1 MFPAVSLDIETTGLD
16 PHRDAIIEI
25 GAVKYD
31 GSQIV
36 GKWQSLIN
44 PQRPIRPM
52 ITQLTGIDTKMVAS
66 APQITDVIQGFADF
80 VGNLPVIGHN
90 ISFDLSFLG
99 NHHKFDSNPV
109 IDTFEI
115 AAVILPSASRY
126 SLASLVEELG
136 IKNLSPHRAQEDADA
151 TLEVFLRLL
160 EKARALPVHLIAEIV
175 QSSKNISWDGRWFF
189 SQLLREQSKTPVK
202 ARSVKQKEYGVLF
215 TDPSEILAPPMKTN
229 DEIQPL
235 DVEEITE
242 ILSPGGV
249 FSKYL
254 DKFES
259 RNEQIEMLQAVT
271 NAISG
276 SQHLMVEAGTG
287 IGKSYAY
294 LIPAALWSIKNNSR
308 VVISTNTINL
318 QDQLMDKDIP
328 DVKKALGIDLRA
340 VVLKGRANYLC
351 PRRLQALRHRKPRD
365 VSELRLLGKVL
376 VWLESGGSGFL
387 NELTLTGPAE
397 KEAWVRISAQDES
410 CNMEACVSRMGG
422 GCPYFHAR
430 QSALNA
436 HIIVVNHALL
446 LSDVVANNRVLP
458 EYKYLI
464 VDEAHHLEDASTNAL
479 SYRVT
484 RREIER
490 LFSEL
495 GGSNSGVLG
504 RTLDITNKHLKP
516 SDQAGAEKMIGK
528 VSDLAFRAENTFRT
542 FFVQL
547 DAFLEDERDGRPL
560 GEYGQKVRITSPT
573 HNKKIWRDIE
583 NAWGA
588 AAQPVDSLRK
598 MLDQLHHDLA
608 DEIQMNDEE
617 IEVLLG
623 DLASFVRRLQEVH
636 RFINAMVFELDP
648 GYIYWIEVDFRF
660 RKLTLN
666 FAPLHIGTLMEKHI
680 WYTKESVVI
689 TSATMT
695 TIEQE
700 ENDDYE
706 YSQINV
712 NDIEELVGA
721 SDEKKVTGSFYYI
734 KSRLNANEAEE
745 KLLGSPFNYKESTL
759 LFIPTDMP
767 EPSDLYAYQKYLS
780 RAISRTAKA
789 TNGRMLVLFTSY
801 KQLRATSQVI
811 TPLLAKDHIQVFE
824 QGGGA
829 SASSL
834 LESFK
839 KKKRRAVLLGT
850 RSFWEGVDVPG
861 EALSVLV
868 ITKLPFDVPSDPII
882 AARSETFENPF
893 YEYTVPEAILRFRQG
908 FGRLIRTQSDRGVVA
923 VLDRRVLSKKYGS
936 LFLDSLPILKKDR
949 VETTIEDLPSEAA
962 RWLNI

>member
-1 MFPAVSLDIETTGLD
+1 MFPVVALDIETTGLD

-31 GSQIV
+31 GNQIV

-44 PQRPIRPM
+44 PQRAVPQM
-52 ITQLTGIDTKMVAS
+52 ITQLTGIDNQMVAS
-66 APQITDVIQGFADF
+66 APPITAVIQDFADF
-80 VGNLPVIGHN
+80 VGDLPVIGHN
-90 ISFDLSFLG
+90 ISFDLAFLKLHL
-99 NHHKFDSNPV
+99 NFDNNPV
-109 IDTFEI
+109 NDTFEI
-115 AAVILPSASRY
+115 ASVILPSVPRY
-126 SLASLVEELG
+126 SLAALVDVLG
-136 IKNLSPHRAQEDADA
+136 IENLSPHRAQEDADA

-160 EKARALPVHLIAEIV
+160 EKAHALPMHLIAEII
-175 QSSKNISWDGRWFF
+175 QSSKNITWDGRWFF
-189 SQLLREQSKTPVK
+189 TQVLKEQSKTPIQ
-202 ARSVKQKEYGVLF
+202 ARSAKQKEYGVLF
-215 TDPSEILAPPMKTN
+215 TDPSEILAPPLKAN
-229 DEIQPL
+229 DEVRPL

-294 LIPAALWSIKNNSR
+294 LVPSALWSTMNNSR

-340 VVLKGRANYLC
+340 AVLKGRSNYLC

-365 VSELRLLGKVL
+365 VNELRVLGKVL
-376 VWLESGGSGFL
+376 VWMESGGSGHL

-410 CNMEACVSRMGG
+410 CNTEVCISRMGG
-422 GCPYFHAR
+422 GCPYFRAR
-430 QSALNA
+430 QAALNA
-436 HIIVVNHALL
+436 HIVIVNHALL

-495 GGSNSGVLG
+495 GGMSSGVLG
-504 RTLDITNKHLKP
+504 RILEITRKHLKP
-516 SDQAGAEKMIGK
+516 SDQAGAEKMIRIAA
-528 VSDLAFRAENTFRT
+528 DLAFRAENKFRT
-542 FFVQL
+542 FFAQV
-547 DAFLEDERDGRPL
+547 DAFLDDERDGKPI
-560 GEYGQKVRITSPT
+560 GEYGQKVRVVPSTYTKP
-573 HNKKIWRDIE
+573 IWSEVEI
-583 NAWGA
+583 AWDA
-588 AAQPVDSLRK
+588 AAQPVDSLQK
-598 MLDQLHHDLA
+598 MLEQLHHDLA
-608 DEIQMNDEE
+608 DEIQVNDEE
-617 IEVLLG
+617 SEVLLG
-623 DLASFVRRLQEVH
+623 DLASIVRRLQEVQ
-636 RFINAMVFELDP
+636 RFTNAMVFDLDP

-666 FAPLHIGTLMEKHI
+666 FAPLHIGTLMEKYI
-680 WYTKESVVI
+680 WHPKESVVV
-689 TSATMT
+689 TSATLT
-695 TIEQE
+695 ANEQF
-700 ENDDYE
+700 E
-706 YSQINV
+706 YIR
-712 NDIEELVGA
+712 
-721 SDEKKVTGSFYYI
+721 
-734 KSRLNANEAEE
+734 SRLNADEADE
-745 KLLGSPFNYKESTL
+745 LVMGSPFDYENSAL
-759 LFIPTDMP
+759 LFLPTDMP
-767 EPSDLYAYQKYLS
+767 EPADFRAYQQYLS

-789 TNGRMLVLFTSY
+789 TGGRMLVLFTSY
-801 KQLRATSQVI
+801 KQLRSTSQVI
-811 TPLLAKDHIQVFE
+811 TPLLAKNHIQVFE

-834 LESFK
+834 LKSFK
-839 KKKRRAVLLGT
+839 KTDRAVLLGT

-893 YEYTVPEAILRFRQG
+893 GEYTLPEAILRFRQG

-923 VLDRRVLSKKYGS
+923 VLDRRVRSKQYGPQ
-936 LFLDSLPILKKDR
+936 FLHSLPNCHL
-949 VETTIEDLPSEAA
+949 VETTIEDLPGEAA
-962 RWLNI
+962 QWLNI

>member
-16 PHRDAIIEI
+16 SRRDAIIEI

-31 GSQIV
+31 GTQIV

-44 PQRPIRPM
+44 PQRKISPM
-52 ITQLTGIDTKMVAS
+52 ITQLTGIDTKMVVS
-66 APQITDVIQGFADF
+66 APQIADVIQDFADF
-80 VGNLPVIGHN
+80 VGDLPVIGHN

-99 NHHKFDSNPV
+99 KHHNFDNNPV
-109 IDTFEI
+109 VDTFEI

-136 IKNLSPHRAQEDADA
+136 IENLSPHRAQEDADA

-189 SQLLREQSKTPVK
+189 SQLLREQSKIPVK

-215 TDPSEILAPPMKTN
+215 TDPSEILAPPMKIN

-242 ILSPGGV
+242 ILSPGGI

-254 DKFES
+254 NNFES

-294 LIPAALWSIKNNSR
+294 LIPAALWSTKNNSR

-318 QDQLMDKDIP
+318 QDQLINKDIP

-376 VWLESGGSGFL
+376 VWLESGGSGLL

-397 KEAWVRISAQDES
+397 KEAWARISAQDES
-410 CNMEACVSRMGG
+410 CTMEACVSRMGG
-422 GCPYFHAR
+422 GCPYFQAR

-495 GGSNSGVLG
+495 GGTNSGVLG

-516 SDQAGAEKMIGK
+516 SDQAGAEKMIGEA
-528 VSDLAFRAENTFRT
+528 SDLAFRAENKFRN

-547 DAFLEDERDGRPL
+547 DTFLEDARDGRPL
-560 GEYGQKVRITSPT
+560 GEYGQKIRVVPST
-573 HNKKIWRDIE
+573 HTIPIWSEVEI
-583 NAWGA
+583 AWDA

-598 MLDQLHHDLA
+598 MLDQLQHDLA
-608 DEIQMNDEE
+608 DEIQVNDEE

-623 DLASFVRRLQEVH
+623 DLASIVRRLQEVH
-636 RFINAMVFELDP
+636 RFINAMVFDLDP

-666 FAPLHIGTLMEKHI
+666 FAPLHIGTLMENFLWH
-680 WYTKESVVI
+680 TKESVVI
-689 TSATMT
+689 TSATLT
-695 TIEQE
+695 TNEQF
-700 ENDDYE
+700 DY
-706 YSQINV
+706 IR
-712 NDIEELVGA
+712 
-721 SDEKKVTGSFYYI
+721 
-734 KSRLNANEAEE
+734 SRLNADEADE
-745 KLLGSPFNYKESTL
+745 LVMGSPFDYENSAM

-767 EPSDLYAYQKYLS
+767 EPADFRAYQQYLS
-780 RAISRTAKA
+780 RAISKTAKA
-789 TNGRMLVLFTSY
+789 TSGRMLVLFTSY

-811 TPLLAKDHIQVFE
+811 TPLLAKDRIQVFE

-839 KKKRRAVLLGT
+839 NAERAVLLGT

-893 YEYTVPEAILRFRQG
+893 GEYTLPEAILRFRQG

-923 VLDRRVLSKKYGS
+923 VLDRRVRSKQYGPQ
-936 LFLDSLPILKKDR
+936 FLHSLPQCHLS
-949 VETTIEDLPSEAA
+949 ETTIEDLPSEAA

>member
-1 MFPAVSLDIETTGLD
+1 MFPVVALDIETTGLD

-31 GSQIV
+31 GNEIV

-44 PQRPIRPM
+44 PQRTIPEM
-52 ITQLTGIDTKMVAS
+52 ITQLTGIDNQMVAAAPLIS
-66 APQITDVIQGFADF
+66 AVIQDFADF
-80 VGNLPVIGHN
+80 VGDLPVIGHN
-90 ISFDLSFLG
+90 ISFDLAFLKL
-99 NHHKFDSNPV
+99 HHNFNNNPV
-109 IDTFEI
+109 NDTFEI
-115 AAVILPSASRY
+115 ASVILPSAPRY
-126 SLASLVEELG
+126 SLAALVDVLD

-160 EKARALPVHLIAEIV
+160 EKARTLPVHIIAEVV
-175 QSSKNISWDGRWFF
+175 QSSKNIAWDGRWFF
-189 SQLLREQSKTPVK
+189 TQVLREQSKTPIQT
-202 ARSVKQKEYGVLF
+202 RSVKQKEYGVLF
-215 TDPSEILAPPMKTN
+215 TDPSEILAPPLKAN
-229 DEIQPL
+229 DEVHSL

-249 FSKYL
+249 FSQYL
-254 DKFES
+254 DEFES

-294 LIPAALWSIKNNSR
+294 LVPAALWSTMNNSR

-328 DVKKALGIDLRA
+328 DVKQALGINLRA
-340 VVLKGRANYLC
+340 TVLKGRSNYLC

-365 VSELRLLGKVL
+365 VNELRLLGKVL
-376 VWLESGGSGFL
+376 VWMESNGSGHL

-410 CNMEACVSRMGG
+410 CNMEVCISRMGG
-422 GCPYFHAR
+422 GCPYFRAR
-430 QSALNA
+430 QAALNA
-436 HIIVVNHALL
+436 HIVIVNHALL

-495 GGSNSGVLG
+495 GGMNSGVLG
-504 RTLDITNKHLKP
+504 RTIEITRKHLKP
-516 SDQAGAEKMIGK
+516 SDQAGAEKMIRK
-528 VSDLAFRAENTFRT
+528 AADFAFRAENMFRT
-542 FFVQL
+542 FFVQV
-547 DAFLEDERDGRPL
+547 DAFLDDEREGKPI
-560 GEYGQKVRITSPT
+560 GEYGQKVRVVPST
-573 HNKKIWRDIE
+573 HTKPIWSEVEI
-583 NAWGA
+583 AWDA
-588 AAQPVDSLRK
+588 AAQPVDSLQK
-598 MLDQLHHDLA
+598 MLEQLHHDMA

-623 DLASFVRRLQEVH
+623 DLASIVRRLQEVH
-636 RFINAMVFELDP
+636 RFTNAMVFDLDP
-648 GYIYWIEVDFRF
+648 GYIYWIEVDYRF

-666 FAPLHIGTLMEKHI
+666 FAPLHIGTLMEKYI
-680 WYTKESVVI
+680 WHPKESVVV
-689 TSATMT
+689 TSATLT
-695 TIEQE
+695 ANEQF
-700 ENDDYE
+700 DY
-706 YSQINV
+706 IR
-712 NDIEELVGA
+712 
-721 SDEKKVTGSFYYI
+721 
-734 KSRLNANEAEE
+734 SRLNADEADE
-745 KLLGSPFNYKESTL
+745 LVMGSPFDYENSAL
-759 LFIPTDMP
+759 LFLPTDMP
-767 EPSDLYAYQKYLS
+767 EPADFRAYQQYLS

-789 TNGRMLVLFTSY
+789 TGGRMLVLFTSY
-801 KQLRATSQVI
+801 KQLRSTSQVI
-811 TPLLAKDHIQVFE
+811 TPLLDKDHIQVFE

-834 LESFK
+834 LKSFK
-839 KKKRRAVLLGT
+839 NTERAVLLGT

-861 EALSVLV
+861 ESLSVLV

-893 YEYTVPEAILRFRQG
+893 GEYTLPEAILRFRQG

-923 VLDRRVLSKKYGS
+923 VLDRRVRSKQYGPQ
-936 LFLDSLPILKKDR
+936 FLHSLPHCHL
-949 VETTIEDLPSEAA
+949 VETTIEDLPGEAT

>member
-31 GSQIV
+31 GNQIV

-80 VGNLPVIGHN
+80 VGDLPVIGHN

-99 NHHKFDSNPV
+99 NHKNFDNNPV

-126 SLASLVEELG
+126 SLASLVEELS
-136 IKNLSPHRAQEDADA
+136 IENLSPHRAQEDADA

-175 QSSKNISWDGRWFF
+175 QSSKNIGWDGRWFF
-189 SQLLREQSKTPVK
+189 SQLLREQSKTPIK
-202 ARSVKQKEYGVLF
+202 ARSVRQKEYGVLF
-215 TDPSEILAPPMKTN
+215 TDPSEILAPPMKAN
-229 DEIQPL
+229 DEIHPL

-242 ILSPGGV
+242 ILSPGGI
-249 FSKYL
+249 FSQYL
-254 DKFES
+254 DNFEL

-294 LIPAALWSIKNNSR
+294 LIPAALWSTKNNSR

-340 VVLKGRANYLC
+340 AVMKGRSNYLC

-376 VWLESGGSGFL
+376 VWLESGGSGLL

-495 GGSNSGVLG
+495 GGVNSGVLG
-504 RTLDITNKHLKP
+504 RTLEITEKHLKP
-516 SDQAGAEKMIGK
+516 SDQAGAEKMVGK
-528 VSDLAFRAENTFRT
+528 ASDLAFRAENTFRT

-560 GEYGQKVRITSPT
+560 GEYGQKVRVVPST
-573 HNKKIWRDIE
+573 HTIPIWSEVEISWD
-583 NAWGA
+583 A

-623 DLASFVRRLQEVH
+623 DLASIVRRLQEVH
-636 RFINAMVFELDP
+636 RFINAMIFDLDP

-666 FAPLHIGTLMEKHI
+666 FAPLHIGTLMENFLWH
-680 WYTKESVVI
+680 TKESVVI
-689 TSATMT
+689 TSATLT
-695 TIEQE
+695 TIERE
-700 ENDDYE
+700 DDYE
-706 YSQINV
+706 YSQINA
-712 NDIEELVGA
+712 NDYDELVGD
-721 SDEKKVTGSFYYI
+721 SDDYEIDGSFHYI
-734 KSRLNANEAEE
+734 KSRLNVDEAEE
-745 KLLGSPFNYKESTL
+745 LLLGSPFDYRKSTRF
-759 LFIPTDMP
+759 FIPIDMP
-767 EPSDLYAYQKYLS
+767 EPSDIHAYQQYLS

-789 TNGRMLVLFTSY
+789 TSGRMLVLFTSY

-811 TPLLAKDHIQVFE
+811 TPLLAKDQIQVFE

-839 KKKRRAVLLGT
+839 NADRAVLLGT

-861 EALSVLV
+861 PALSVLV

-882 AARSETFENPF
+882 SARSETFGNPF

-923 VLDRRVLSKKYGS
+923 VLDRRVLSKKYGP
-936 LFLDSLPILKKDR
+936 LFLKSLPIPEKEMVKK
-949 VETTIEDLPSEAA
+949 TIEDLPGEAA

>member
-1 MFPAVSLDIETTGLD
+1 MFPIVALDIETTGLD

-31 GSQIV
+31 GNQIA

-44 PQRPIRPM
+44 PHRAVPQM
-52 ITQLTGIDTKMVAS
+52 ITQLTGIDNQMVAS
-66 APQITDVIQGFADF
+66 APPITAVTQDFADF
-80 VGNLPVIGHN
+80 VGDLPVIGHN
-90 ISFDLSFLG
+90 ISFDLAFLKLHL
-99 NHHKFDSNPV
+99 NFNNNPV
-109 IDTFEI
+109 NDTFEI
-115 AAVILPSASRY
+115 ASVILPSAPRY
-126 SLASLVEELG
+126 SLAALVDVLG
-136 IKNLSPHRAQEDADA
+136 IENLSPHRAQEDADA

-175 QSSKNISWDGRWFF
+175 QSSKNITWDGRWFF
-189 SQLLREQSKTPVK
+189 TQVLKEQSKTPIQ
-202 ARSVKQKEYGVLF
+202 ARSAKQEEYGVLF
-215 TDPSEILAPPMKTN
+215 TDPSEILAPPLKSN
-229 DEIQPL
+229 DEVRPL

-254 DKFES
+254 DNFES

-287 IGKSYAY
+287 IGKTYAY
-294 LIPAALWSIKNNSR
+294 LVPAALWSTMNNSR

-340 VVLKGRANYLC
+340 AVLKGRSNYLC

-365 VSELRLLGKVL
+365 VNELRLLGKVL
-376 VWLESGGSGFL
+376 VWMEFGGSGHL

-397 KEAWVRISAQDES
+397 KEAWARISAQDES
-410 CNMEACVSRMGG
+410 CNMEVCISRMGG
-422 GCPYFHAR
+422 GCPYFRAR
-430 QSALNA
+430 QAALNA
-436 HIIVVNHALL
+436 HIVIVNHALL
-446 LSDVVANNRVLP
+446 LSDVIANNRVLP

-495 GGSNSGVLG
+495 GGMSSGVLE
-504 RTLDITNKHLKP
+504 RILEIIRKHLKP
-516 SDQAGAEKMIGK
+516 SDQAGAEKMIRK
-528 VSDLAFRAENTFRT
+528 TADFAFRAENKFRT
-542 FFVQL
+542 FFTQV
-547 DAFLEDERDGRPL
+547 DAFLENEREGKKL
-560 GEYGQKVRITSPT
+560 GEYGQKVRVTSNT
-573 HNKKIWRDIE
+573 HEKENWIE
-583 NAWGA
+583 IHNAWDA
-588 AAQPVDSLRK
+588 AAQPVDSLQK
-598 MLDQLHHDLA
+598 MLDQLHHDMA
-608 DEIQMNDEE
+608 DEIQVNDEE

-623 DLASFVRRLQEVH
+623 DLASIARRLQEVH
-636 RFINAMVFELDP
+636 RFTNAMVFDLDP

-666 FAPLHIGTLMEKHI
+666 FAPLHIGTLMEEYVWHP
-680 WYTKESVVI
+680 KESVVI
-689 TSATMT
+689 TSATLT
-695 TIEQE
+695 TTEQ
-700 ENDDYE
+700 DDYI
-706 YSQINV
+706 YSQING
-712 NDIEELVGA
+712 DD
-721 SDEKKVTGSFYYI
+721 SDELQSEGSFDYI
-734 KSRLNANEAEE
+734 RSRLNADEADP
-745 KLLGSPFNYKESTL
+745 LIVGSPFNYENSAL
-759 LFIPTDMP
+759 LFLPTDMP
-767 EPSDLYAYQKYLS
+767 EPADFRAYQQYLS
-780 RAISRTAKA
+780 RVISRTAKA
-789 TNGRMLVLFTSY
+789 TGGRMLVLFTSY
-801 KQLRATSQVI
+801 KQLRSTSQVI

-834 LESFK
+834 LKSFK
-839 KKKRRAVLLGT
+839 NTERAVLLGT

-893 YEYTVPEAILRFRQG
+893 GEYTLPEAILRFRQG

-923 VLDRRVLSKKYGS
+923 VLDRRVRSKQYGPQ
-936 LFLDSLPILKKDR
+936 FLHSLPHCHL
-949 VETTIEDLPSEAA
+949 VEKTIEDLPGEAA

>member
-31 GSQIV
+31 GNQIV
-36 GKWQSLIN
+36 GKWHSLIN
-44 PQRPIRPM
+44 PQRSIRPM
-52 ITQLTGIDTKMVAS
+52 ITQLTGIDAKMVAS
-66 APQITDVIQGFADF
+66 APQISAVIQGFADF
-80 VGNLPVIGHN
+80 VGDLPVIGHN

-99 NHHKFDSNPV
+99 NHHNFDNNPV

-115 AAVILPSASRY
+115 AAVILPSAPRY
-126 SLASLVEELG
+126 SLASLVEELS
-136 IKNLSPHRAQEDADA
+136 IENQSPHRAQEDADA
-151 TLEVFLRLL
+151 TLEVFLCLM

-175 QSSKNISWDGRWFF
+175 QSSKNIGWDGRWFF
-189 SQLLREQSKTPVK
+189 SQLLREQSKTPIK

-215 TDPSEILAPPMKTN
+215 SDPSEILAPPMKTN

-242 ILSPGGV
+242 ILSPGGI
-249 FSKYL
+249 FSQYL
-254 DKFES
+254 NNFES

-287 IGKSYAY
+287 IGKTYAY
-294 LIPAALWSIKNNSR
+294 LIPAALWSTKNNSR

-318 QDQLMDKDIP
+318 QDQLMNKDIP

-340 VVLKGRANYLC
+340 AVLKGRSNYLC

-446 LSDVVANNRVLP
+446 LSDVIANNRVLP

-495 GGSNSGVLG
+495 GGVNSGVLG
-504 RTLDITNKHLKP
+504 RTIEITEKHLKP
-516 SDQAGAEKMIGK
+516 SDQAGAAKMVGK
-528 VSDLAFRAENTFRT
+528 ASDLAFRAENKFRT

-547 DAFLEDERDGRPL
+547 DAFLEDERNGKPL
-560 GEYGQKVRITSPT
+560 REYGQKVRVVPST
-573 HNKKIWRDIE
+573 HTIPIWSEVEISWD
-583 NAWGA
+583 A

-623 DLASFVRRLQEVH
+623 DLASIVRRLQEVH
-636 RFINAMVFELDP
+636 RFINAMVFDLDS

-666 FAPLHIGTLMEKHI
+666 FAPLHIGMLIEKYLWHS
-680 WYTKESVVI
+680 KESVVI

-700 ENDDYE
+700 NDNEDF
-706 YSQINV
+706 QIFV
-712 NDIEELVGA
+712 NDTAELMGDFDELVDD
-721 SDEKKVTGSFYYI
+721 SEKYKVDGSFYYI
-734 KSRLNANEAEE
+734 KSRLNADGVEE
-745 KLLGSPFNYKESTL
+745 KLLGSPFNFKKSTL

-767 EPSDLYAYQKYLS
+767 EPADFRAYQQYLS
-780 RAISRTAKA
+780 RAISQTAKA
-789 TNGRMLVLFTSY
+789 TSGRMLVLFTSY

-834 LESFK
+834 LESFIK
-839 KKKRRAVLLGT
+839 TKRAVLLGT
-850 RSFWEGVDVPG
+850 RSFWEGVDVP
-861 EALSVLV
+861 LSVLV

-923 VLDRRVLSKKYGS
+923 VLDRRVRSKQYGPQ
-936 LFLDSLPILKKDR
+936 FLHSLPHCHLL
-949 VETTIEDLPSEAA
+949 ETTIEDLPGEAA

>member
-1 MFPAVSLDIETTGLD
+1 MFPAVVLDIETTGLD

-31 GSQIV
+31 GNQIV

-44 PQRPIRPM
+44 PQRAIPPM
-52 ITQLTGIDTKMVAS
+52 ITQLTGINNRMVAS
-66 APQITDVIQGFADF
+66 APLITEKIQDFTDF
-80 VGNLPVIGHN
+80 VGDLPVIGHN
-90 ISFDLSFLG
+90 ISFDMAFLKL
-99 NHHKFDSNPV
+99 HHNFDNNPV
-109 IDTFEI
+109 NDTFEI
-115 AAVILPSASRY
+115 ASVILPSAPRY
-126 SLASLVEELG
+126 SLASLVDVLA

-160 EKARALPVHLIAEIV
+160 GKARVLPAHLIAEIV
-175 QSSKNISWDGRWFF
+175 QSSKNIAWDGRWFF
-189 SQLLREQSKTPVK
+189 TQVLREQSKNPVQ
-202 ARSVKQKEYGVLF
+202 ARSAKQKEYGVLF
-215 TDPSEILAPPMKTN
+215 TSPSEILTPPLKAN
-229 DEIQPL
+229 DEIRPMN
-235 DVEEITE
+235 VEEITE

-254 DKFES
+254 DNFES

-294 LIPAALWSIKNNSR
+294 LVPAALWSTMNNSR

-318 QDQLMDKDIP
+318 QDQLMDKDMP

-340 VVLKGRANYLC
+340 AVLKGRSNYLC
-351 PRRLQALRHRKPRD
+351 PRRLKALRHRKPRD
-365 VSELRLLGKVL
+365 ANELRLLGKVL
-376 VWLESGGSGFL
+376 VWLETGGSGHL

-397 KEAWVRISAQDES
+397 KEAWVRLSAQDES

-430 QSALNA
+430 QAALNA
-436 HIIVVNHALL
+436 HIVIVNHALL

-458 EYKYLI
+458 EFKYLI

-495 GGSNSGVLG
+495 GGMNSGVLG
-504 RTLDITNKHLKP
+504 RTLEITRKHLKP
-516 SDQAGAEKMIGK
+516 SDQAGAEKIIRK
-528 VSDLAFRAENTFRT
+528 ATDLAFRAENMFRA
-542 FFVQL
+542 FFTQV
-547 DAFLEDERDGRPL
+547 DAFLEDERDGKPI
-560 GEYGQKVRITSPT
+560 GEYGQKVRVVPST
-573 HNKKIWRDIE
+573 HTKPIWSSEVAI
-583 NAWGA
+583 AWDA
-588 AAQPVDSLRK
+588 AAQPVDSLQK
-598 MLDQLHHDLA
+598 ILDQLHRDLA
-608 DEIQMNDEE
+608 DETQMNDEE
-617 IEVLLG
+617 IDVLLG
-623 DLASFVRRLQEVH
+623 DLASIVRRLKEVLS
-636 RFINAMVFELDP
+636 FTNAMVFDLDP
-648 GYIYWIEVDFRF
+648 DYIYWIEVDFRF

-666 FAPLHIGTLMEKHI
+666 FAPLHIGTLMEKYI
-680 WYTKESVVI
+680 WHTKESVVI
-689 TSATMT
+689 TSATLT
-695 TIEQE
+695 TIEQF
-700 ENDDYE
+700 DYFF
-706 YSQINV
+706 SQIN
-712 NDIEELVGA
+712 A
-721 SDEKKVTGSFYYI
+721 SDPDELQVDGSFDYI
-734 KSRLNANEAEE
+734 RSRLNADEAEE
-745 KLLGSPFNYKESTL
+745 LLLGSPFDYENSAL

-767 EPSDLYAYQKYLS
+767 EPADFRAYQQYLS

-789 TNGRMLVLFTSY
+789 TGGRMLVLFTSY
-801 KQLRATSQVI
+801 KQLRSTSQVI

-834 LESFK
+834 LKSFK
-839 KKKRRAVLLGT
+839 NAERAVLLGT

-893 YEYTVPEAILRFRQG
+893 GEYTLPEAILRFRQG
-908 FGRLIRTQSDRGVVA
+908 FGRLIRTQLDRGVVA
-923 VLDRRVLSKKYGS
+923 VLDRRVRTKQYGPQ
-936 LFLDSLPILKKDR
+936 FLHSLPHCHLA
-949 VETTIEDLPSEAA
+949 ETTIEDLPGEAA

>member
-1 MFPAVSLDIETTGLD
+1 MFPAVSLDIETTGLNS
-16 PHRDAIIEI
+16 HRDAIIEI

-31 GSQIV
+31 GNEIV

-66 APQITDVIQGFADF
+66 APQISAVIQEFADF
-80 VGNLPVIGHN
+80 VGDLPVIGHN

-99 NHHKFDSNPV
+99 NHHNFDTNPV

-115 AAVILPSASRY
+115 AAVILPSAPRY
-126 SLASLVEELG
+126 SLASLVEELNL
-136 IKNLSPHRAQEDADA
+136 KNLSPHRAQEDADA

-175 QSSKNISWDGRWFF
+175 QSSKNIGWDGRWFF
-189 SQLLREQSKTPVK
+189 SQLLREQSKTPIK
-202 ARSVKQKEYGVLF
+202 ARSVKQKEYGILF
-215 TDPSEILAPPMKTN
+215 TDPSEILAPPMKAN
-229 DEIQPL
+229 DEIHPL

-242 ILSPGGV
+242 ILSPGGL
-249 FSKYL
+249 FSQYL

-294 LIPAALWSIKNNSR
+294 LIPAALWSTKNNSR

-328 DVKKALGIDLRA
+328 DVQKALGIDIRA
-340 VVLKGRANYLC
+340 VVMKGRSNYLC

-410 CNMEACVSRMGG
+410 CNMEACVSKMGG

-436 HIIVVNHALL
+436 HVIVVNHALL

-495 GGSNSGVLG
+495 GGTNSGVLG
-504 RTLDITNKHLKP
+504 RILETTKKHLNP
-516 SDQAGAEKMIGK
+516 SDQAGAEKMVGK
-528 VSDLAFRAENTFRT
+528 ASDLAFRAENTFRT

-547 DAFLEDERDGRPL
+547 DTFLEDERDGRPL
-560 GEYGQKVRITSPT
+560 SEYGQKVRVVPST
-573 HNKKIWRDIE
+573 HTIPIWSEVEI
-583 NAWGA
+583 AWDV

-598 MLDQLHHDLA
+598 MLDQLHHDMA
-608 DEIQMNDEE
+608 DEIQTNDEE

-623 DLASFVRRLQEVH
+623 DLAGIVRRLQEVH
-636 RFINAMVFELDP
+636 RFINAMVFDLDP

-666 FAPLHIGTLMEKHI
+666 FAPLHIGTLMENFLWH
-680 WYTKESVVI
+680 TKESVVI
-689 TSATMT
+689 TSATLT
-695 TIEQE
+695 ANEQF
-700 ENDDYE
+700 DY
-706 YSQINV
+706 IR
-712 NDIEELVGA
+712 
-721 SDEKKVTGSFYYI
+721 
-734 KSRLNANEAEE
+734 SRLNADEADE
-745 KLLGSPFNYKESTL
+745 LVMGSPFDYENSAL

-767 EPSDLYAYQKYLS
+767 EPADFRAYQQYLS
-780 RAISRTAKA
+780 RAISKTAQA
-789 TNGRMLVLFTSY
+789 TSGRMLVLFTSY

-839 KKKRRAVLLGT
+839 KAERAVLLGT

-868 ITKLPFDVPSDPII
+868 ITKLPFDVPSDPVI

-893 YEYTVPEAILRFRQG
+893 GEYTLPEAILRFRQG

-923 VLDRRVLSKKYGS
+923 VLDRRVRSKQYGPQ
-936 LFLDSLPILKKDR
+936 FLHSLPHCHL
-949 VETTIEDLPSEAA
+949 VETTIEDLPSESA

>member
-1 MFPAVSLDIETTGLD
+1 MFPVVALDIETTGLD

-31 GSQIV
+31 GNQIV

-44 PQRPIRPM
+44 PQRAVPQM
-52 ITQLTGIDTKMVAS
+52 ITQLTGIDNQMVAS
-66 APQITDVIQGFADF
+66 APPITAVIQDFADF
-80 VGNLPVIGHN
+80 VGDLPVIGHN
-90 ISFDLSFLG
+90 ISFDLAFLKLHL
-99 NHHKFDSNPV
+99 NFDNNPV
-109 IDTFEI
+109 NDTFEI
-115 AAVILPSASRY
+115 ASVILPSVPRY
-126 SLASLVEELG
+126 SLAALVDVLG
-136 IKNLSPHRAQEDADA
+136 IENLSPHRAQEDADA

-160 EKARALPVHLIAEIV
+160 EKAHALPMHLIAEII
-175 QSSKNISWDGRWFF
+175 QSSKNITWDGRWFF
-189 SQLLREQSKTPVK
+189 TQVLKEQSKTPIQ
-202 ARSVKQKEYGVLF
+202 ARSAKQKEYGVLF
-215 TDPSEILAPPMKTN
+215 TDPSEILAPPLKAN
-229 DEIQPL
+229 DEVRPL

-294 LIPAALWSIKNNSR
+294 LVPSALWSTMNNSR

-340 VVLKGRANYLC
+340 AVLKGRSNYLC

-365 VSELRLLGKVL
+365 VNELRVLGKVL
-376 VWLESGGSGFL
+376 VWMESGGSGHL

-410 CNMEACVSRMGG
+410 CNTEVCISRMGG
-422 GCPYFHAR
+422 GCPYFRAR
-430 QSALNA
+430 QAALNA
-436 HIIVVNHALL
+436 HIVIVNHALL

-495 GGSNSGVLG
+495 GGMSSGVLG
-504 RTLDITNKHLKP
+504 RILEITRKHLKP
-516 SDQAGAEKMIGK
+516 SDQAGAEKMIRIAA
-528 VSDLAFRAENTFRT
+528 DLAFRAENKFRT
-542 FFVQL
+542 FFAQV
-547 DAFLEDERDGRPL
+547 DAFLDDERDGKPI
-560 GEYGQKVRITSPT
+560 GEYGQKVRVVPSTYTKP
-573 HNKKIWRDIE
+573 IWSEVEI
-583 NAWGA
+583 AWDA
-588 AAQPVDSLRK
+588 AAQPVDSLQK
-598 MLDQLHHDLA
+598 MLEQLHHDLA
-608 DEIQMNDEE
+608 DEIQVNDEE
-617 IEVLLG
+617 SEVLLG
-623 DLASFVRRLQEVH
+623 DLASIVRRLQEVQ
-636 RFINAMVFELDP
+636 RFTNAMVFDLDP

-666 FAPLHIGTLMEKHI
+666 FAPLHIGTLMEKYI
-680 WYTKESVVI
+680 WHPKESVVV
-689 TSATMT
+689 TSATLT
-695 TIEQE
+695 ANEQF
-700 ENDDYE
+700 E
-706 YSQINV
+706 YIR
-712 NDIEELVGA
+712 
-721 SDEKKVTGSFYYI
+721 
-734 KSRLNANEAEE
+734 SRLNADEADE
-745 KLLGSPFNYKESTL
+745 LVMGSPFDYENSAL
-759 LFIPTDMP
+759 LFLPTDMP
-767 EPSDLYAYQKYLS
+767 EPADFRAYQQYLS

-789 TNGRMLVLFTSY
+789 TGGRMLVLFTSY
-801 KQLRATSQVI
+801 KQLRSTSQVI
-811 TPLLAKDHIQVFE
+811 TPLLAKNHIQVFE

-834 LESFK
+834 LKSFK
-839 KKKRRAVLLGT
+839 KTDRAVLLGT

-893 YEYTVPEAILRFRQG
+893 GEYTLPEAILRFRQG

-923 VLDRRVLSKKYGS
+923 ILDRRVRSKQYGPQ
-936 LFLDSLPILKKDR
+936 FLHSLPHCHLA
-949 VETTIEDLPSEAA
+949 ETTIEDLPEEAA

>member
-1 MFPAVSLDIETTGLD
+1 MFPIVALDIETTGLN
-16 PHRDAIIEI
+16 PRRDAIIEI
-25 GAVKYD
+25 GAVKYN
-31 GSQIV
+31 GNEIA

-44 PQRPIRPM
+44 PQRAIPNM
-52 ITQLTGIDTKMVAS
+52 ITQLTGIDNHMIAS
-66 APQITDVIQGFADF
+66 APPITAVIQDF
-80 VGNLPVIGHN
+80 VDFIGDFPVIGHN
-90 ISFDLSFLG
+90 ISFDLAFLEL
-99 NHHKFDSNPV
+99 HHNFNNNPV
-109 IDTFEI
+109 NDTFEI
-115 AAVILPSASRY
+115 ASVILPSAPRY
-126 SLASLVEELG
+126 SLAALVDVLG
-136 IKNLSPHRAQEDADA
+136 IENLSPHRAQEDADA

-160 EKARALPVHLIAEIV
+160 EKARTLPVHLIAEIV
-175 QSSKNISWDGRWFF
+175 QSSKNIAWDGRWFF
-189 SQLLREQSKTPVK
+189 TQVLREQSKAPIQ
-202 ARSVKQKEYGVLF
+202 ARAAKQKEYGVLF
-215 TDPSEILAPPMKTN
+215 TDPSEILTPPLKAN

-254 DKFES
+254 DNFES

-294 LIPAALWSIKNNSR
+294 LIPAALWSTKNNSR

-340 VVLKGRANYLC
+340 AVLKGRSNYLC

-397 KEAWVRISAQDES
+397 KEAWVRISAQDET

-458 EYKYLI
+458 DYKYLI

-504 RTLDITNKHLKP
+504 RTLEITEKHLKP
-516 SDQAGAEKMIGK
+516 SDQAGAEKMVGK
-528 VSDLAFRAENTFRT
+528 ASDLAFRAENTFRT

-547 DAFLEDERDGRPL
+547 DAFLKDERDGRPL
-560 GEYGQKVRITSPT
+560 GEYGQKVRVVPST
-573 HNKKIWRDIE
+573 HTIPIWSEIE
-583 NAWGA
+583 ISWDA

-623 DLASFVRRLQEVH
+623 DLASIVRRLQEVH
-636 RFINAMVFELDP
+636 RFINAMVFDLDP

-666 FAPLHIGTLMEKHI
+666 FAPLHIGTLMENFLWH
-680 WYTKESVVI
+680 TKESVVI
-689 TSATMT
+689 TSATLT
-695 TIEQE
+695 ANEQF
-700 ENDDYE
+700 DY
-706 YSQINV
+706 IR
-712 NDIEELVGA
+712 
-721 SDEKKVTGSFYYI
+721 T
-734 KSRLNANEAEE
+734 RLNADEAGE
-745 KLLGSPFNYKESTL
+745 LVMGSPFDYENSAL
-759 LFIPTDMP
+759 LFIPIDMP
-767 EPSDLYAYQKYLS
+767 EPADFRAYQQYLS
-780 RAISRTAKA
+780 RAISRTAKV

-839 KKKRRAVLLGT
+839 NAERAVLLGT

-893 YEYTVPEAILRFRQG
+893 GEYTLPEAILRFRQG

-923 VLDRRVLSKKYGS
+923 VLDRRVRSKQYGPQ
-936 LFLDSLPILKKDR
+936 FLHSLPHCHLS
-949 VETTIEDLPSEAA
+949 ETTIEDLPSEAA

>member
-1 MFPAVSLDIETTGLD
+1 MFPIVALDIETTGLN
-16 PHRDAIIEI
+16 PRRDVIIEI

-31 GSQIV
+31 GNEIA

-44 PQRPIRPM
+44 PQRSIPNM
-52 ITQLTGIDTKMVAS
+52 IIQLTGIDNQMVAS
-66 APQITDVIQGFADF
+66 APPITAVIQDFADF
-80 VGNLPVIGHN
+80 VGDLPVIGHN
-90 ISFDLSFLG
+90 ISFDLAFLELH
-99 NHHKFDSNPV
+99 NNFSINPV
-109 IDTFEI
+109 NDTFEI
-115 AAVILPSASRY
+115 ASVILPSAPRY
-126 SLASLVEELG
+126 SLATLVDVLG
-136 IKNLSPHRAQEDADA
+136 IKNMSPHRAQEDADA

-160 EKARALPVHLIAEIV
+160 EKARTLPVHLIAEIV
-175 QSSKNISWDGRWFF
+175 QSSKNITWDGRWFF
-189 SQLLREQSKTPVK
+189 TQVLREQSKAPIQ
-202 ARSVKQKEYGVLF
+202 ARSAKQKEYGVLF
-215 TDPSEILAPPMKTN
+215 IDPSEILAPPLKAN

-249 FSKYL
+249 FSQYL

-294 LIPAALWSIKNNSR
+294 LVPAALWSTTNNSR

-318 QDQLMDKDIP
+318 QDQLMEKDIP

-340 VVLKGRANYLC
+340 AVLKGRSNYLC
-351 PRRLQALRHRKPRD
+351 PIRLQALRHRKPRD
-365 VSELRLLGKVL
+365 VNELRLLGKAL
-376 VWLESGGSGFL
+376 VWLEFGGSGHL

-410 CNMEACVSRMGG
+410 CNMEVCIGRMGG
-422 GCPYFHAR
+422 GCPYFRGR
-430 QSALNA
+430 QAALNA
-436 HIIVVNHALL
+436 HIVIVNHALL

-464 VDEAHHLEDASTNAL
+464 VDEGHHLEDASTNAL

-495 GGSNSGVLG
+495 GGINSGALE
-504 RTLDITNKHLKP
+504 RTLEITKKHLKP

-528 VSDLAFRAENTFRT
+528 ASDLAFRAENMFRT
-542 FFVQL
+542 FFVKV
-547 DAFLEDERDGRPL
+547 DAFLEDERDGKPI
-560 GEYGQKVRITSPT
+560 GEYGQKVRIIPST
-573 HNKKIWRDIE
+573 HAKPIWSSDVAI
-583 NAWGA
+583 AWDG
-588 AAQPVDSLRK
+588 AAQPVDSLQK
-598 MLDQLHHDLA
+598 ILDQLHHDLA

-617 IEVLLG
+617 IDVLLG
-623 DLASFVRRLQEVH
+623 DLASIVRRLQEVH
-636 RFINAMVFELDP
+636 SFTNAMVFDLDP

-666 FAPLHIGTLMEKHI
+666 FAPLHIGKLMEKYI
-680 WYTKESVVI
+680 WHPKESVVI
-689 TSATMT
+689 TSATLT
-695 TIEQE
+695 TIEQ
-700 ENDDYE
+700 DDYF
-706 YSQINV
+706 YSQINT
-712 NDIEELVGA
+712 DDFDELQT
-721 SDEKKVTGSFYYI
+721 EGSFEYI
-734 KSRLNANEAEE
+734 RSRLNADEADE
-745 KLLGSPFNYKESTL
+745 LVMGSPFDYENSAL
-759 LFIPTDMP
+759 LFLPTDMP
-767 EPSDLYAYQKYLS
+767 EPADFRAYQQYLS

-789 TNGRMLVLFTSY
+789 TGGRMLVLFTSY
-801 KQLRATSQVI
+801 KQLRSTSQVI

-834 LESFK
+834 LNSFK
-839 KKKRRAVLLGT
+839 NTERAVLLGT

-893 YEYTVPEAILRFRQG
+893 GEYTLPEAILRFRQG

-923 VLDRRVLSKKYGS
+923 VLDRRVRSKQYGPQ
-936 LFLDSLPILKKDR
+936 FLHSLPQCHLA
-949 VETTIEDLPSEAA
+949 ETTIEDLPGEAA